1 MKLTKENDIREQKVD
16 IKNKY
21 CYFSTSISN
30 LPQKYLDFINSAT
43 AICPKLVL
51 TGQLSFHLL
60 GIENYDFH
68 TRKPDLDFALTEP
81 LTLEDLDF
89 LKGFFDL
96 KILDRNGYITDD
108 SNVTLLKGKL
118 ISFIYKQATPDEIII
133 DIFTEQVTD
142 NLVNL
147 IPVITVSSE
156 DPHVIYIQHPKI
168 AISHKALYAFTE
180 NYHKKNKHK
189 DDLIDLLCKNY
200 GVFTKK
206 MDFMSSLR
214 SNYLYFLEYT
224 YNGKS
229 TGLDIKLP
237 F

>member
-30 LPQKYLDFINSAT
+30 IPQKYLDFINSVT

-60 GIENYDFH
+60 GIKNYDFH

-96 KILDRNGYITDD
+96 KILDRNGYNVTDD
-108 SNVTLLKGKL
+108 NVTLLNGKL
-118 ISFIYKQATPDEIII
+118 ISFIYKQDTPDEIII
-133 DIFTEQVTD
+133 DIFTEQITD

-156 DPHVIYIQHPKI
+156 DPHIIYIQHPKI

-206 MDFMSSLR
+206 MDFMSSLK
-214 SNYLYFLEYT
+214 SNYLYFLEAT
-224 YNGKS
+224 SKETPFGVEF
-229 TGLDIKLP
+229 KLP